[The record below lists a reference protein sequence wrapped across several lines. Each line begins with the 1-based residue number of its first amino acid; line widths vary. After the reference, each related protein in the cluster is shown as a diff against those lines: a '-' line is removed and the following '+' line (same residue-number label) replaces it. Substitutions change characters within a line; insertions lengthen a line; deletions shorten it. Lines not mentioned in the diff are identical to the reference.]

1 MEFSSPARMM
11 AAYEQRRL
19 QLRDRLH
26 AFLTTKTKSSERVS
40 ERVSDGGSKS
50 EGGSNGVIN
59 GASERVSE
67 GVSSGGSKSEG
78 VSNGVSEG
86 GSNGGSDGVSER
98 ASEGVSEGEGKFV
111 HKVLSNHEKLHFY
124 ALVELLRLDF
134 REDLMRVAS
143 GCASECVSE
152 CVSEQVAP
160 QAEQAPVLDEAF
172 LKDTARF
179 EADLTALLTS
189 IGSLECVHHSHTHSL
204 RLLGWVDDASRLL
217 GAWLIFCVTALLFPL
232 PFLVLKGVRVLGVE
246 WYSTAALRFNS
257 VVCGL
262 VLRVS
267 ALGVDLRDER
277 SPRGLALMDSRRSV
291 TCYNHTSTIDAFV
304 LPVVSSHFSFM
315 LAKKELFALPFFSW
329 LLAVFG
335 GIPVSE

>member
-40 ERVSDGGSKS
+40 ERVSDEGS
-50 EGGSNGVIN
+50 ERGSNG
-59 GASERVSE
+59 VSE
-67 GVSSGGSKSEG
+67 GVSEGVSNGGSKSEG
-78 VSNGVSEG
+78 VSNGVS
-86 GSNGGSDGVSER
+86 DGVSER
-98 ASEGVSEGEGKFV
+98 VSEGVSEGEGKFV

-152 CVSEQVAP
+152 CVSEQAAP

-232 PFLVLKGVRVLGVE
+232 PFLVLKGVRVLGVD
-246 WYSTAALRFNS
+246 WYSTAALRFNRL
-257 VVCGL
+257 VCGL